1 VIDTNVL
8 ISAALTALL
17 TGKPPSPVTH
27 FVLEHGRLLFSRDTF
42 SELET
47 RLWCPKFHRYL
58 TLEHR
63 RALLHDFSAAAEW
76 VESDQDD
83 RDRMRFGRDPDGEML
98 MWTALVGDADWLVSG
113 DADLLDLPP
122 VVEKVRILSRAKT

>member
-1 VIDTNVL
+1 MIDTNVL

-47 RLWCPKFHRYL
+47 RLWVPKFHRYL

-76 VESDQDD
+76 VESDQDP
-83 RDRMRFGRDPDGEML
+83 RRQSKG
-98 MWTALVGDADWLVSG
+98 TH
-113 DADLLDLPP
+113 
-122 VVEKVRILSRAKT
+122 LS